1 MRLGVLRGP
10 TRIAAFALA
19 IGGPTMP
26 SSLFAQGGAAAS
38 GTVAGVVTDRLSRL
52 PLQDARIA
60 IPGTTL
66 GALTN
71 ARGEYRVPN
80 VPVGRVIVGVYRLG
94 YAAVA
99 DTVQMTAGQ
108 TVTADFRMNPSV
120 TTLSDVVVT
129 GTVGNQERKAQ
140 AATVSS
146 LSAADIKK
154 DAPISNVNELLQSRL
169 PGVAVSAASGTAG
182 TSRTIRIRGASSI
195 SLSNQPLVFIDGVRY
210 ADGNTDLGING
221 QRTDRLNDLNPD
233 DIESVEVVK
242 GPAAATLYGAD
253 ASTGVI
259 QIITKKGR
267 TGANSFQQ
275 SIRTEYGNVNR
286 NFTPPDNYGLC
297 TQALVADNSTNPLC
311 KGQAVGTLV
320 HDNPLLRTGA
330 FRTGSDLALGWTGRG
345 GGQNYGYFL
354 SGGTD
359 RNIGVLPN
367 NEFQRLAGRVNFNW
381 IPNAKLTLESG
392 ASMIQSTAHLPDN
405 DNNIY
410 GFLGGALLGSPLTRR
425 DDGVPSN
432 NGWFGFNR
440 SVDAISAIQNEL
452 VTRRSLLNVTGT
464 YLPWTWFKNRV
475 TVGADIVGDEATRY
489 FPKNTGGNYA
499 GLLNTGNNVQT
510 RRNVQRYTVDYLADM
525 TRTMGEAWELNLS
538 LGAQI
543 IATRFDSISA
553 TGQGFTSN
561 SSNVIGSASTSSAS
575 GGRTDTRQVG
585 YLGQLQAGYKDK
597 LFVQVGAR
605 LDDFS
610 AFGSA
615 TDPILL
621 PKVGVSWVVSDYGFF
636 QPLSGIVSSFRL
648 RAAVG
653 TTGRAPT
660 AGAALQTL
668 SSAPSA
674 LASGTGT
681 TVESGAI
688 PLNPGNSDLKP
699 EKGTEI
705 EAGFDASFFRDRMN
719 LEVTYFDKTSKN
731 LLLQRPLPPSLG
743 FQQNPFVNIGEMYN
757 RGFEVSIGG
766 APVRF
771 SWFDWDSRLAF
782 NTLDNKVVDLG
793 GVAAFGTLNRVTQGF
808 PLQSFVSRRI
818 RNINDETGVV
828 TVADTFEVMGNTLP
842 TFEGSWS
849 NTFTFFRN
857 FRVTALVDTKQD
869 FLLYNN
875 SDFFRETQ
883 VVRSDNRLDPN
894 KLSAHERLRRY
905 GNPTPGQPAFLSEN
919 GTGATVDVVRDAY
932 LQPGD
937 FVRFRE
943 LGVNYNVPTKF
954 LSKLRRVSSANVGV
968 AFQNIGLWTD
978 YEGFDPE
985 VISNTSNQFDRQDFF
1000 TLPNPR
1006 RALLRLNLTF

>member
-1 MRLGVLRGP
+1 MRLGVLHGP

-19 IGGPTMP
+19 VGGATMP
-26 SSLFAQGGAAAS
+26 SSLFAQGGATAS
-38 GTVAGVVTDRLSRL
+38 GTVAGVVTDRLTRL

-71 ARGEYRVPN
+71 ARGEYRIPN

-94 YAAVA
+94 YAAVG

-129 GTVGNQERKAQ
+129 GTVGNQERRAQ

-275 SIRTEYGNVNR
+275 SIRTEYGSVSR
-286 NFTPPDNYGLC
+286 NFTPPDNYGAC
-297 TQALVADNSTNPLC
+297 TAALVAETSTNPLC
-311 KGQAVGTLV
+311 KGQAPGTLV

-330 FRTGSDLALGWTGRG
+330 FRTGSDLTLGWTGRG

-392 ASMIQSTAHLPDN
+392 ASMIQSTSQLPDN

-440 SVDAISAIQNEL
+440 SVDAISAIKNEL

-464 YLPWTWFKNRV
+464 YLPRTWFKNRV

-489 FPKNTGGNYA
+489 FPKNSGGNYA

-510 RRNVQRYTVDYLADM
+510 RRNVQRYTVDYLADL
-525 TRTMGEAWELNLS
+525 TRTMGEAWQLNLS

-561 SSNVIGSASTSSAS
+561 SSNVIGSASTSSAA

-597 LFVQVGAR
+597 LFVQAGAR

-636 QPLSGIVSSFRL
+636 QPLSGIVSSLRL
-648 RAAVG
+648 RAAIG

-660 AGAALQTL
+660 AGASLQTL
-668 SSAPSA
+668 ASAPSA
-674 LASGTGT
+674 LVTGANT
-681 TVESGAI
+681 TVESGAV

-705 EAGFDASFFRDRMN
+705 EAGLDASFFNDRMN

-743 FQQNPFVNIGEMYN
+743 FRENPFVNIGEMYN

-793 GVAAFGTLNRVTQGF
+793 GVAAFGTLTRVTQGF
-808 PLQSFVSRRI
+808 PLQSWVSRRI

-828 TVADTFEVMGNTLP
+828 TVADTFEVVGNTLP

-857 FRVTALVDTKQD
+857 LRVTALVDTKQD

-905 GNPTPGQPAFLSEN
+905 GNPTAGQPAFLSEN

-954 LSKLRRVSSANVGV
+954 LSRLRRVSSANVGV

-985 VISNTSNQFDRQDFF
+985 VISNAGNQFERQDFF

-1006 RALLRLNLTF
+1006 RALFRLNLTF